1 MFYYS
6 CNCLLY
12 LTKINFSLC
21 PHVKKKVQFY
31 EQNVLFYEMMIT
43 QMKMANVTGNLSL
56 SSFL

>member
-21 PHVKKKVQFY
+21 PRVKKKY
-31 EQNVLFYEMMIT
+31 NSMSRTFYEMMIT

>member
-21 PHVKKKVQFY
+21 PRVKKKVQFY
-31 EQNVLFYEMMIT
+31 EQNVL
-43 QMKMANVTGNLSL
+43 
-56 SSFL
+56 